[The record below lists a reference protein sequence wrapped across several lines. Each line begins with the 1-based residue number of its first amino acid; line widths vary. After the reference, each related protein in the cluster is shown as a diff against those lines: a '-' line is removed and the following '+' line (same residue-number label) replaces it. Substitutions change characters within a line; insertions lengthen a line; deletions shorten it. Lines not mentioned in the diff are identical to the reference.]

1 MNKELTYLQ
10 RKNIQEAYLKDK
22 ISIEKQIVEL
32 ILAGFDEL
40 TAEHLVNKVIKE
52 YKQVLFEDAQEKVT
66 NEEHK
71 NISYYVI
78 VFATAL
84 GPLFNIENI
93 MWYFLAIAIA
103 GVAGNYGFKDKPLA
117 GIIGA
122 IVPVILLPIIFK
134 IYLGGKSSFIVIE
147 LIIPLIVSL
156 IIAYLTQFAISKFM
170 YPEYED

>member
-1 MNKELTYLQ
+1 MNKEPTYQQ
-10 RKNIQEAYLKDK
+10 RKNIQQAYLKDK
-22 ISIEKQIVEL
+22 ISVEKQIIEL

-40 TAEHLVNKVIKE
+40 TAEYVVNKVIKE
-52 YKQVLFEDAQEKVT
+52 YKQELFEKAQEKET

-93 MWYFLAIAIA
+93 VWYLLASAIA

-122 IVPVILLPIIFK
+122 IVPVILFPLIFK

-156 IIAYLTQFAISKFM
+156 IIAYLTQFVISKIM

>member
-1 MNKELTYLQ
+1 MNKEPTYQQ
-10 RKNIQEAYLKDK
+10 RKNIQQAYLKDK

-40 TAEHLVNKVIKE
+40 TAEYVVNKVIKE
-52 YKQVLFEDAQEKVT
+52 YKQELYEEAKEKEI

-78 VFATAL
+78 VFTTAL
-84 GPLFNIENI
+84 GPLFGIENI
-93 MWYFLAIAIA
+93 IWYLLAIAIA

-117 GIIGA
+117 GIVGG
-122 IVPVILLPIIFK
+122 IVPVILFPLIFK
-134 IYLGGKSSFIVIE
+134 IYLGGKSNYIVIE
-147 LIIPLIVSL
+147 LILPLIGSL
-156 IIAYLTQFAISKFM
+156 IIAYLIQFVISKIM

>member
-1 MNKELTYLQ
+1 MNKELTYQQ
-10 RKNIQEAYLKDK
+10 RKNIQKACLKDK

-52 YKQVLFEDAQEKVT
+52 YKQELFEEAQQKEINK
-66 NEEHK
+66 EHE

-84 GPLFNIENI
+84 GPLFGIQNIV
-93 MWYFLAIAIA
+93 WYLLAATVA

-117 GIIGA
+117 GIVGA
-122 IVPVILLPIIFK
+122 IVPVILFPLIFK
-134 IYLGGKSSFIVIE
+134 IYLGGKSNFIVID
-147 LIIPLIVSL
+147 V
-156 IIAYLTQFAISKFM
+156 ISKIM